1 MAAQKLLPE
10 AVRYLVVHCSATQ
23 PKSDIGVK
31 EITRMHRERG
41 FLTIGY
47 HFVIR
52 RNGVIEAGRALD
64 AIGAHVEGWNSR
76 SLGICLVGGID
87 STGKPEN
94 NFTADQF
101 AALAQLLME
110 LREKFPKA
118 SVQGH
123 RDFPNVKKDCPC
135 FDVRSWVKETIDDP
149 FPSEKDSAED

>member
-1 MAAQKLLPE
+1 MAALKLNPE
-10 AVRYLVVHCSATQ
+10 DVRYLVVHCSATQ
-23 PKSDIGVK
+23 AKSDIGAK

-52 RNGVIEAGRALD
+52 RNGTVESGRALD
-64 AIGAHVEGWNSR
+64 AIGAHAEGWNTR

-87 STGKPEN
+87 PNGKSED

-101 AALAQLLME
+101 ASLAELLQK
-110 LREKFPKA
+110 LRQDFPKA
-118 SVQGH
+118 SVLGH
-123 RDFPNVKKDCPC
+123 RDLPNVKKDCPC

-149 FPSEKDSAED
+149 KVD

>member
-10 AVRYLVVHCSATQ
+10 NVRYLVVHCSATQ
-23 PKSDIGVK
+23 AKADIGVK

-52 RNGVIEAGRALD
+52 RDGTVEKGRPVD

-76 SLGICLVGGID
+76 SLGICLVGGLD
-87 STGKPEN
+87 ANMKPQD
-94 NFTADQF
+94 NFTDPQYAS
-101 AALAQLLME
+101 LAELLLS
-110 LREKFPKA
+110 LRKDFPKA
-118 SVQGH
+118 SILGH
-123 RDFPNVKKDCPC
+123 RDIPNVKKDCPC

-149 FPSEKDSAED
+149 KVG

>member
-1 MAAQKLLPE
+1 MAAQKLNPE
-10 AVRYLVVHCSATQ
+10 DVRYLVVHCSATQ
-23 PKSDIGVK
+23 AKSDIGVK

-52 RNGVIEAGRALD
+52 RSGTVESGRALD

-87 STGKPEN
+87 QNGKAQA
-94 NFTADQF
+94 NFTDDQY
-101 AALAQLLME
+101 ASLAKLLIE

-118 SVQGH
+118 SVLGH
-123 RDFPNVKKDCPC
+123 RDLPNVKKDCPC
-135 FDVRSWVKETIDDP
+135 FDVRGWMKETVDAPQVD
-149 FPSEKDSAED
+149 